1 MIALETVSLA
11 REVTTIRRAMTTGE
25 EVLRNGKSVRSR
37 GGSQETRVP
46 AGGDNIPA
54 KDVATTMIREEVSD
68 KGKPPTKPNGIEIN
82 CTEVQF
88 LLGLL
93 EAFIQITRGEAWAAG
108 QLECLDEMKGCS
120 WEGIIVGGCCAAT
133 PNSVETVYAFYSLAR
148 AQMK

>member
-25 EVLRNGKSVRSR
+25 EVLRNRESVRSR

-54 KDVATTMIREEVSD
+54 KDVATTMIQEEVSD
-68 KGKPPTKPNGIEIN
+68 KGKPLTKPDGIEIN

-93 EAFIQITRGEAWAAG
+93 EAFIQTTRGGKCHGA
-108 QLECLDEMKGCS
+108 S
-120 WEGIIVGGCCAAT
+120 
-133 PNSVETVYAFYSLAR
+133 
-148 AQMK
+148 